1 MKKNH
6 PDPDM
11 SAPGVSSQVASA
23 TDFTGIAQN
32 LEQQDVAQNVL
43 EAHLSHRMK
52 KEKKSDKL

>member
-11 SAPGVSSQVASA
+11 GAPGVSSQVASTA
-23 TDFTGIAQN
+23 DFTGIAQN

-43 EAHLSHRMK
+43 KAHLNHRMK
-52 KEKKSDKL
+52 KEKKSDQL